1 MCYSVESS
9 AKTTLYS
16 LITII
21 ILLRSGVPHFQ
32 WLGVILIGWCGMQFD
47 ELLLWLTNPR
57 KGCTP
62 INKLITVTLI
72 PLVLILQPLG
82 SIIGS
87 FFVKPWNQS
96 SQTRKLFIVLYSV
109 MIIVTMLYMFF
120 SNRHTLCA
128 NVTPNGHLNWWLNKK
143 YVFSSELF
151 YFLWGIGILLPLLL
165 LWNASYKLIFVIT
178 LLPLF
183 GYNYGIT
190 TDSKASIWCYY
201 TSFTSI
207 VSLIAYGLFKFNI
220 YNILK

>member
-16 LITII
+16 LTAII
-21 ILLRSGVPHFQ
+21 VLLTSGVPHFQ

-62 INKLITVTLI
+62 ANKIITVTLI

-82 SIIGS
+82 SVLGS
-87 FFVKPWNQS
+87 LFVKPWNQCE
-96 SQTRKLFIVLYSV
+96 QNRKWFIVLYSV
-109 MIIVTMLYMFF
+109 MIIVSMLYLFF
-120 SNRHTLCA
+120 KNNTKMCT
-128 NVTPNGHLNWWLNKK
+128 NVTPKGHLNWWSETHG
-143 YVFSSELF
+143 FSPLL
-151 YFLWGIGILLPLLL
+151 YFLWGVAIVLPLLL
-165 LWNASYKLIFVIT
+165 LWDASYKLIFIIS

-183 GYNYGIT
+183 GYHYGLT
-190 TDSKASIWCYY
+190 TDSNASIWCYY

-207 VSLIAYGLFKFNI
+207 VSLIAYGLYKFNI
-220 YNILK
+220 YNVLK

>member
-16 LITII
+16 LTAII

-32 WLGVILIGWCGMQFD
+32 WIGVILIGWCGMQFD

-87 FFVKPWNQS
+87 FFVKPWNQCGEN
-96 SQTRKLFIVLYSV
+96 RKLLIVLYSV
-109 MIIVTMLYMFF
+109 MIVISLLYFF
-120 SNRHTLCA
+120 FRERRTLCTT
-128 NVTPNGHLNWWLNKK
+128 VTTNGHLNWWLDKID
-143 YVFSSELF
+143 VFSREM
-151 YFLWGIGILLPLLL
+151 YFVWGIAITLPLLL
-165 LWNASYKLIFVIT
+165 LWDASFKLILVIS

-183 GYNYGIT
+183 GYHYGLT
-190 TDSKASIWCYY
+190 TDSRASIWCYY

>member
-16 LITII
+16 LTAII
-21 ILLRSGVPHFQ
+21 VLLTSGVPHFK

-62 INKLITVTLI
+62 ANKLITVTLI

-82 SIIGS
+82 SVLGS
-87 FFVKPWNQS
+87 FFVKPWNQCE
-96 SQTRKLFIVLYSV
+96 QNRKWFIVLYSV
-109 MIIVTMLYMFF
+109 MIIVSMLYVFF
-120 SNRHTLCA
+120 RNKQSLCTT
-128 NVTPNGHLNWWLNKK
+128 VTANGHLNWWLNKA
-143 YVFSSELF
+143 VFSSKLL
-151 YFLWGIGILLPLLL
+151 YFLWGVAIVLPLLL
-165 LWNASYKLIFVIT
+165 LWDASYKLIFIIS

-183 GYNYGIT
+183 GYHYGLT
-190 TDSKASIWCYY
+190 TDSNASIWCYY

-207 VSLIAYGLFKFNI
+207 VSLIAYGLYKFNI
-220 YNILK
+220 YNVLK